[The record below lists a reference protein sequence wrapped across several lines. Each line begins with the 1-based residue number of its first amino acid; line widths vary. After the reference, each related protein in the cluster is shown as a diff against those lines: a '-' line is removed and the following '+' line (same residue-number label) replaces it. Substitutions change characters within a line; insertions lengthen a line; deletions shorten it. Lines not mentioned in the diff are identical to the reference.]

1 MRVQVRRRERFSER
15 RPYAC
20 VGSGRS
26 VPIASLLALIGTQV
40 RLDSGVD
47 RQDRVLV
54 LDEVTE
60 VGILLIA
67 NRALES
73 ATVILSQRD
82 R

>member
-1 MRVQVRRRERFSER
+1 
-15 RPYAC
+15 
-20 VGSGRS
+20 
-26 VPIASLLALIGTQV
+26 LALIGTQV

-54 LDEVTE
+54 LDEVAE